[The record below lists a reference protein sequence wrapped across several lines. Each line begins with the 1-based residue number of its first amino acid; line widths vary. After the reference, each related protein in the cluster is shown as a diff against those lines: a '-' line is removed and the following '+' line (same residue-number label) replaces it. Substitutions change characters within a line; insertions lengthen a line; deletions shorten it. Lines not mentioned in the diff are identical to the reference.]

1 MHLRIVTPDLEKLVA
16 PALGLLVEKTEPLQ
30 PFLWVSF
37 CPRDVDLSGEMG
49 DWPCC
54 QFRLLASTRDTV
66 LRRFRGFPRWHFCQ
80 PTPSVL
86 LRGLLASAFAQ
97 TKAL

>member
-16 PALGLLVEKTEPLQ
+16 PALGLLVEETEPLQ

-37 CPRDVDLSGEMG
+37 YPRDMDLSGEMG

-54 QFRLLASTRDTV
+54 QFRLPADTIGTLSFAGFV
-66 LRRFRGFPRWHFCQ
+66 GFPGGTFANQ
-80 PTPSVL
+80 L
-86 LRGLLASAFAQ
+86 LQ
-97 TKAL
+97 YC